1 MRYISLLATLVIA
14 AVSCCQQPKNET
26 VAEFPARWILTN
38 DGNLLYESCWTGE
51 GHYLGSMN
59 GNPAT
64 ITVVSA
70 KGDQDKFDYRIRGKV
85 AEVNH
90 MTEGDYIL
98 FTVPVQNLKAG
109 SHIEIDA
116 VVISSPD
123 SPKYFIAEIQDG
135 KRWKSVEDDLRTA
148 VEDPEVKYTFMCSG
162 TVPEK
167 YQHNSIYQTFRLS
180 KAIRR
185 GELKIRFR
193 AVGDLACNGKS
204 LSESG
209 DNAWVGFAAYGFV
222 GAYIQNLGV
231 ETPKDTTNILC
242 LGNSFTYFS
251 NTPSMLKEIAWSQ
264 GHYFDVSAHMKGG
277 QSLYQHAD
285 LLLSNDAIDAQVP
298 DYAFLQ
304 DWSNGAAFY
313 CFDPVTNA
321 NFYEG
326 YKRLSDKIKGK
337 YPDCQLVYE
346 HTWPYYKW
354 NMHDFGS
361 LEKFNE
367 LLRKGAEEIAKY
379 NNAIVT
385 HIGDAFMAV
394 DPEKFDATLY
404 NSDGHHQSHYGS
416 YLKACVNYLTITR
429 EPFEGYVPDCGID
442 PRRAEYLR
450 SVAQHVIL
458 GK

>member
-1 MRYISLLATLVIA
+1 MKKILLLATAIIA
-14 AVSCCQQPKNET
+14 LASCCQHSGNGIP
-26 VAEFPARWILTN
+26 EFPARWILTN
-38 DGNLLYESCWTGE
+38 DGNLLYESCWTGKD
-51 GHYLGSMN
+51 HYLGSMN
-59 GNPAT
+59 GNPAKIT
-64 ITVVSA
+64 IISA
-70 KGDQDKFDYRIRGKV
+70 NGDQDKFDYRIRGKV

-98 FTVPVQNLKAG
+98 FNVPVQNLKAG

-116 VVISSPD
+116 VVMSSPD
-123 SPKYFIAEIQDG
+123 SPKYFIAEILDG
-135 KRWKSVEDDLRTA
+135 KEWKSVDKDLRTA
-148 VEDPEVKYTFMCSG
+148 PENPEIKYTFMCSG
-162 TVPEK
+162 TGPDK
-167 YQHNSIYQTFRLS
+167 YQHNSIYQTFRLE
-180 KAIRR
+180 KAIRN

-204 LSESG
+204 FCESG

-222 GAYIQNLGV
+222 GAYIQNLGT
-231 ETPKDTTNILC
+231 EIPKDTTNILC

-277 QSLYQHAD
+277 QSLDQHAD
-285 LLLSNDAIDAQVP
+285 LLLSNDAIDAQEP

-326 YKRLSDKIKGK
+326 YKRLSDKIKAK

-346 HTWPYYKW
+346 QTWPYYKW

-367 LLRKGAEEIAKY
+367 LLRNGAEEISKY
-379 NNAIVT
+379 NDAIVT
-385 HIGDAFMAV
+385 HIGDAFVAV
-394 DPEKFDATLY
+394 DPKEFDATLY
-404 NSDGHHQSHYGS
+404 NGDGHHQSHYGS
-416 YLKACVNYLTITR
+416 YLKACVNYLTITK
-429 EPFEGYVPDCGID
+429 EPFNDNAPDCGIS
-442 PRRAEYLR
+442 PYSAAYLR
-450 SVAQHVIL
+450 KIAEQTVL

>member
-1 MRYISLLATLVIA
+1 MKRILLLAISVIA
-14 AVSCCQQPKNET
+14 AVSCCQQPKT
-26 VAEFPARWILTN
+26 AADFPARWILSN
-38 DGNLLYESCWTGE
+38 DGNLIYESCWTGE

-59 GNPAT
+59 GNAANIT
-64 ITVVSA
+64 IVSA

-90 MTEGDYIL
+90 MTKGDYIL
-98 FTVPVQNLKAG
+98 FSIPVQNLKAG
-109 SHIEIDA
+109 SHIELDA
-116 VVISSPD
+116 TVISSPD
-123 SPKYFIAEIQDG
+123 SPKYFIAEILDG
-135 KRWKSVEDDLRTA
+135 KQWKSVENDLRTA
-148 VEDPEVKYTFMCSG
+148 VEDHEVKYTFMCSG

-167 YQHNSIYQTFRLS
+167 YQHNNIYQTFRIG
-180 KAIRR
+180 KTIRN

-204 LSESG
+204 LCESG

-222 GAYIQNLGV
+222 GAYIQNLGT

-277 QSLYQHAD
+277 QSLDQHAD

-326 YKRLSDKIKGK
+326 YKRLSDKIKAK

-361 LEKFNE
+361 LEKFND
-367 LLRKGAEEIAKY
+367 LLRNGANEIAKY
-379 NNAIVT
+379 NDAIVT
-385 HIGDAFMAV
+385 HIGDAFIAV

-416 YLKACVNYLTITR
+416 YLKACVNYLTITG
-429 EPFEGYVPDCGID
+429 EPFKGYVPDCGID

-450 SVAQHVIL
+450 SVAQQVVL

>member
-1 MRYISLLATLVIA
+1 MKKILLLATTIIA
-14 AVSCCQQPKNET
+14 LASCCQHSGNGIP
-26 VAEFPARWILTN
+26 EFPARWILTN
-38 DGNLLYESCWTGE
+38 DGNLLYESTWTGRD
-51 GHYLGSMN
+51 HYLGSMN
-59 GNPAT
+59 GNPSR

-70 KGDQDKFDYRIRGKV
+70 KGDKDKFDYRIRGKV

-98 FTVPVQNLKAG
+98 FNVPVQNLKAG

-116 VVISSPD
+116 VVMSSPD
-123 SPKYFIAEIQDG
+123 SPKYFIAEILDG
-135 KRWKSVEDDLRTA
+135 KEWKSVDKDLRTA
-148 VEDPEVKYTFMCSG
+148 PENPEIKYTFMCSG
-162 TVPEK
+162 TGPDK
-167 YQHNSIYQTFRLS
+167 YQHNSIYQTFRLK
-180 KAIRR
+180 KAIRS

-204 LSESG
+204 FCESG

-222 GAYIQNLGV
+222 GAYIQNLGT
-231 ETPKDTTNILC
+231 EIPKDTTNILC

-277 QSLYQHAD
+277 QSLDQHAD
-285 LLLSNDAIDAQVP
+285 LLLSNDAIDAQEP

-326 YKRLSDKIKGK
+326 YKRLSDKIKAK
-337 YPDCQLVYE
+337 HPDCRIVYE

-367 LLRKGAEEIAKY
+367 LLRNGANEIARH
-379 NNAIVT
+379 NDAIVT
-385 HIGDAFMAV
+385 HIGDAFIAV
-394 DPEKFDATLY
+394 DPEEFDATLY

-416 YLKACVNYLTITR
+416 YLKACVNYLTITG
-429 EPFEGYVPDCGID
+429 EPFNDEAPDCGIS
-442 PRRAEYLR
+442 PYRAAYLR
-450 SVAQHVIL
+450 KIAEQTVL

>member
-1 MRYISLLATLVIA
+1 MRCIFLLAAMVFA
-14 AVSCCQQPKNET
+14 AVSCCQQAKNEI

-38 DGNLLYESCWTGE
+38 DGNLLYESRWTGE

-59 GNPAT
+59 GNPANIT
-64 ITVVSA
+64 IVSA

-98 FTVPVQNLKAG
+98 FSVPVKNLKAG

-116 VVISSPD
+116 VVMSSPD
-123 SPKYFIAEIQDG
+123 SPKYFIAEILDG
-135 KRWKSVEDDLRTA
+135 KQWKSVENDLRTA
-148 VEDPEVKYTFMCSG
+148 AEDPEAKYTFMCSG
-162 TVPEK
+162 TGPDK

-180 KAIRR
+180 KAIRK

-204 LSESG
+204 LAESG

-222 GAYIQNLGV
+222 GAYIQNLGI

-251 NTPSMLKEIAWSQ
+251 NVPSMLKEIAWSQ

-277 QSLYQHAD
+277 QSLDQHAD

-326 YKRLSDKIKGK
+326 YKRLSDKIKTK

-367 LLRKGAEEIAKY
+367 LLRNGANEIAKY
-379 NNAIVT
+379 NDAIVT

-404 NSDGHHQSHYGS
+404 NGDGHHQSHYGS
-416 YLKACVNYLTITR
+416 YLKACVNYLTITG

-450 SVAQHVIL
+450 SVAQQVIL
-458 GK
+458 EK